1 MAKFPTMNII
11 KHAAYETYNNGYTKR
26 SEDSSEECTADL
38 ILDALLD
45 HSVSDTD
52 LEKMNDRIR
61 AWSEYIKSQDDDNE
75 YFKNVKSEMVKPMI
89 DESKVGLI
97 ASSFSSFDKYNKF
110 KLANE
115 KDKLSEFLGEEGDS
129 VRITVEEYK
138 LVKTGISKFGKG
150 NKWYLYKLKDSS
162 GNIITLFSNEN
173 LDKEFIK
180 FKTIS
185 ATISKL
191 SEYNGI
197 KQTQITKVTF
207 E

>member
-26 SEDSSEECTADL
+26 SDDSTVECTADL

-45 HSVSDTD
+45 HSVNDID

-61 AWSEYIKSQDDDNE
+61 AWSEYIKSQDDSNE
-75 YFKNVKSEMVKPMI
+75 YFSNVKSEMVKPMI

-97 ASSFSSFDKYNKF
+97 ASSFYSFDKHNKF

-173 LDKEFIK
+173 LDSEFRK
-180 FKTIS
+180 FKNVS

-197 KQTQITKVTF
+197 KQTQVTKVTF

>member
-26 SEDSSEECTADL
+26 SDDSTVECTADL

-61 AWSEYIKSQDDDNE
+61 AWSEYIRSQDDSNE
-75 YFKNVKSEMVKPMI
+75 YFSNVKSEMVKPMI

-97 ASSFSSFDKYNKF
+97 ASSFSSFDKHNKF

-162 GNIITLFSNEN
+162 GNIVTLFSNEN
-173 LDKEFIK
+173 LDSEFRK
-180 FKTIS
+180 FKTVS

-197 KQTQITKVTF
+197 KQTQVTKVTF